1 MGLHSRS
8 NGTLWKVLCFRST
21 GFHQNTGRQLHKGK
35 MTQHFLKSLMHV
47 TVYVHNKRNLQNLFC
62 SLTWCLQTLSPPL
75 GSGNEALLHPPLP
88 VGQILWL
95 KNVYGTKFYST
106 QFQYINLLSLFLIFF
121 IRLLRG
127 LCATLLTLWM
137 VDKCGDPEVGN
148 FGDQFWPLLKERL
161 AEFVVFLFY
170 FEDLLTGLLVQPSEK
185 KKIEFEILLNWHS
198 WLCVGRTD
206 NHLSLLCNYKQP

>member
-35 MTQHFLKSLMHV
+35 TTKHFLKSLVHV
-47 TVYVHNKRNLQNLFC
+47 TVHVHNKRNLQNLFC

-95 KNVYGTKFYST
+95 KNFFRNK
-106 QFQYINLLSLFLIFF
+106 LLLNSVSAHKLVVFVFLIFF
-121 IRLLRG
+121 KRLLCV

-170 FEDLLTGLLVQPSEK
+170 FEDLLTGLLVQPSGK
-185 KKIEFEILLNWHS
+185 KKLS
-198 WLCVGRTD
+198 WR
-206 NHLSLLCNYKQP
+206 Y